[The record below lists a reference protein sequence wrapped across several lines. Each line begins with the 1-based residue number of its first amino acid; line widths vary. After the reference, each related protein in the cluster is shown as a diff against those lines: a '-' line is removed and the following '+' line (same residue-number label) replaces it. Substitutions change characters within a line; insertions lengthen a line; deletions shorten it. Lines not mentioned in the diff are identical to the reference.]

1 LIGNL
6 LTFAWFIR
14 QAQPHGLDETSHIGV
29 NQMKLSVISAVA
41 LTAAMLASP
50 AAFAQDTMASPTM
63 IGGQTVSTDDLPKV
77 QAQCDTLNSV
87 EMNSMASSDA
97 TNDEPDGAGDLTDPA
112 SDVPNGTDQATST
125 VDLSLITIEEC
136 KAAGLVM

>member
-1 LIGNL
+1 
-6 LTFAWFIR
+6 
-14 QAQPHGLDETSHIGV
+14 
-29 NQMKLSVISAVA
+29 MKLSVISAVA

-50 AAFAQDTMASPTM
+50 VAFAQDTTAAPTM
-63 IGGQTVSTDDLPKV
+63 IGGQALSAEDLPKV

-87 EMNSMASSDA
+87 EKESMASSDA

-136 KAAGLVM
+136 KEAGLVM